1 MTNWKLQRMSNPSFL
16 NFSSWCCAVRLQ
28 THWTECD
35 LAILVTG
42 ERARWLIQE
51 PHIRLVGIHTGGHN
65 PVLPLHL
72 GHTVPEVCLQQNAC
86 CGEGTCHMT
95 GKKQFKFS
103 QLTYMS
109 RAKSQGFNV
118 LSLKSIQ
125 TFPYSSMF
133 PPSLHMF
140 AAQILVFGANLS
152 RT

>member
-1 MTNWKLQRMSNPSFL
+1 MSHD
-16 NFSSWCCAVRLQ
+16 W
-28 THWTECD
+28 
-35 LAILVTG
+35 
-42 ERARWLIQE
+42 
-51 PHIRLVGIHTGGHN
+51 
-65 PVLPLHL
+65 
-72 GHTVPEVCLQQNAC
+72 
-86 CGEGTCHMT
+86 
-95 GKKQFKFS
+95 KKQFKFS